1 MGKKKTLTIAGIP
14 LSYAILGSSSM
25 QVNMSMVD
33 VCAGGMVF
41 QSNSVL
47 VELHLQTYISMCI
60 AVTNLTKYCPLR
72 EV

>member
-1 MGKKKTLTIAGIP
+1 MGKKKTLTIAGTP

>member
-1 MGKKKTLTIAGIP
+1 MGEKKPLTIAGTP

-25 QVNMSMVD
+25 QVNMSMVN